1 MVPLAVTLNVALV
14 PATTIWLCG
23 WAVMLGE
30 EWFCRPWQDLLHSV
44 RTGKPA
50 FDHVYG
56 MGTFEYFGTHSEA
69 AAAFHEAMT
78 SLSAAE
84 NAALVAG
91 YDFSALHKIV
101 DVAGGHGS
109 LLIGILRANP
119 HLRGLL
125 FDRPVIVEEAGRRI
139 ESEGLA
145 GRCERVGGDFF
156 DSVPA
161 GADGYILKH
170 IIHDWDD
177 ERVMRIL
184 GNCRRA
190 MAHHG
195 RLVVVSPI
203 IQPSNN
209 PSVDKLVDMSLM
221 TLFDGLVRTEA
232 EYRALFSA
240 AGFHLTSVIP
250 TSVHEL
256 NIIEGVPV

>member
-1 MVPLAVTLNVALV
+1 
-14 PATTIWLCG
+14 
-23 WAVMLGE
+23 MLGE
-30 EWFCRPWQDLLHSV
+30 EWFCRPWQQLLYSV

-56 MGTFEYFGTHSEA
+56 MGTFEYFGSHSDA
-69 AAAFHEAMT
+69 AAAFHEGMT

-84 NAALVAG
+84 NAALVSG

-125 FDRPVIVEEAGRRI
+125 FDRAVIVEQAGRRI
-139 ESEGLA
+139 ESERLA

-156 DSVPA
+156 ESVPT
-161 GADGYILKH
+161 GGDGYILKH

-190 MAHHG
+190 MAPG
-195 RLVVVSPI
+195 SRLLVVETVIPPGDT
-203 IQPSNN
+203 PSFG
-209 PSVDKLVDMSLM
+209 KLLDLNM
-221 TLFDGLVRTEA
+221 LVRTGGRERTEA
-232 EYRALFSA
+232 EYGALFAA
-240 AGFHLTSVIP
+240 AGFELIRVIP
-250 TSVHEL
+250 TSTPVCV
-256 NIIEGVPV
+256 IEAAPAST